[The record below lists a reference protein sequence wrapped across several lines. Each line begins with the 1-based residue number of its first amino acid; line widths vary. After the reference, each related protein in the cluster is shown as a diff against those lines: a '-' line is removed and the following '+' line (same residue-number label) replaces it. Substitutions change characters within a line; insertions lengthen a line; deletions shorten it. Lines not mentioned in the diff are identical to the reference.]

1 MKKLI
6 SFTKFLG
13 VVALLCAAQ
22 VAFGQKVGGTTL
34 QQGNG
39 GGPTTVAPLVQ
50 GDVAKSRVS
59 DKRTQVL
66 GQVKVAAV
74 GSQAYNDG
82 MLRLQFF
89 DYLTVF
95 LNEGF
100 TSEKAISEATR
111 KVVAADGISQNA
123 NGRTLLS
130 TVVNEARVL
139 LQ

>member
-22 VAFGQKVGGTTL
+22 VAFGQKVGTTNV
-34 QQGNG
+34 QQPS
-39 GGPTTVAPLVQ
+39 GPTTVAPLVQ

-59 DKRTQVL
+59 TKRDQVL
-66 GQVKVAAV
+66 GQVKLAAV

-82 MLRLQFF
+82 VLRLQFF

-100 TSEKAISEATR
+100 TSEQAISEATR
-111 KVVAADGISQNA
+111 KVVAAGSVSQNA

-130 TVVNEARVL
+130 TMVNEARVL